1 MIIRQINSFLTITM
15 LIMAK
20 YRLFLIVCLMVCL
33 TKNVSA
39 QTNYME
45 QNFAGGGP
53 FVSPSPGI
61 GQFSHLITTN
71 AALSKYEFGPGYM
84 DLIRLQQD
92 SATGGIVR
100 AVRAVPFSPNPETLY
115 IQITFSVEEI
125 GVAGTNAVY
134 FYLGENFSPTNNKIP
149 ANALLFS
156 RFSLNFLASSFVVHD
171 IETGRNSSPLP
182 LRTPVT
188 LTWVLNNSPD
198 GQIYRKPETA
208 ANPDH
213 KVMPGKYD
221 LWVNETLQVNDADA
235 YPGASAYSASKL
247 SNFEIRFRNAVG
259 KVRFTSLRIR
269 DVTGVL
275 PLHIVL
281 FKAERD
287 HGKVR
292 LSWETAME
300 RDSDHFVI
308 SKNTVNN
315 LYSIIGEVKATGQ
328 TTQQYSL
335 LDNDP
340 DEGVNRY
347 RIEQMDQY
355 GQVIDTKETGF
366 SFQEETRFY
375 VSPNP
380 ASAALIR
387 INSFGEKPDVM
398 KIYDLTGRELPFD
411 FKTGTEGMIEI
422 YPRSEMASGLYILS
436 ISGNG
441 GRKYFRFLVE

>member
-1 MIIRQINSFLTITM
+1 MVKR
-15 LIMAK
+15 
-20 YRLFLIVCLMVCL
+20 RLFQTFCFVLLLCIAKI
-33 TKNVSA
+33 TSA
-39 QTNYME
+39 QTNYMD
-45 QNFAGGGP
+45 QNFSGGGP
-53 FVSPSPGI
+53 FVSPNPDV

-71 AALSKYEFGPGYM
+71 ATLSKYEFGPGFM

-100 AVRAVPFSPNPETLY
+100 ALRAVPFSPNPETLY

-125 GVAGTNAVY
+125 GAAGTNALY
-134 FYLGENFSPTNNKIP
+134 FYLGENFLPTNNKIP

-182 LRTPVT
+182 LQVPVT
-188 LTWVLNNSPD
+188 LTWILNNSPD

-208 ANPDH
+208 ANPDY

-281 FKAERD
+281 FKAKKD
-287 HGKVR
+287 NGKVK

-308 SKNTVNN
+308 SKNTGNN
-315 LYSIIGEVKATGQ
+315 LYSMIGEVKATGQ
-328 TTQQYSL
+328 TTLQYSL
-335 LDNDP
+335 LDNEPGD
-340 DEGVNRY
+340 GVNHY
-347 RIEQMDQY
+347 RLEQVDQY

-366 SFQEETRFY
+366 SFYEKTEFY

-387 INSFGEKPDVM
+387 INSFGAKPDVM
-398 KIYDLTGRELPFD
+398 KMYDLSGRELPFD
-411 FKTGTEGMIEI
+411 FKTGTEGIIEI
-422 YPRSEMASGLYILS
+422 YPRTEMASGLYILS
-436 ISGNG
+436 FSRNG
-441 GRKYFRFLVE
+441 IVKYFRFLVE